1 MARVRE
7 FNSRTTKE
15 VARTSETMNA
25 DAIREYCLKKKG
37 KITEG
42 FPFGEGVLVF
52 KVEGK
57 MFLLMNLDEHPLTMN
72 LKCDPEL
79 AVDLRERYEAVRP
92 GYHMNKV
99 HWNTVVL
106 DGSIPPQELR
116 TMIDHSYEQI
126 VRGLKKSIAEK
137 LLLNDPQ
144 ESRQQKRPT
153 SIRARARTRKP
164 K

>member
-1 MARVRE
+1 MD
-7 FNSRTTKE
+7 
-15 VARTSETMNA
+15 A
-25 DAIREYCLKKKG
+25 DAVREYCLKKKG

-42 FPFGEGVLVF
+42 FPFGEGALVF

-72 LKCDPEL
+72 VKCDPGL

-92 GYHMNKV
+92 GYHMNKT

-106 DGSIPPQELR
+106 DGSVPQQELR
-116 TMIDHSYEQI
+116 GMIDHSYEQ
-126 VRGLKKSIAEK
+126 VVKGMKKSIAEK
-137 LLLNDPQ
+137 LLPKD
-144 ESRQQKRPT
+144 RPEAEEKKQT
-153 SIRARARTRKP
+153 SAIRARVRTRQP

>member
-1 MARVRE
+1 
-7 FNSRTTKE
+7 
-15 VARTSETMNA
+15 MNA

-37 KITEG
+37 NVTEG

-57 MFLLMNLDEHPLTMN
+57 MFLLMNLDDVPLTMN
-72 LKCDPEL
+72 VKCDPEL

-92 GYHMNKV
+92 GYHMNKT

-106 DGSIPPQELR
+106 DGSVPLQEVKR
-116 TMIDHSYEQI
+116 MIDHSHEQI
-126 VRGLKKSIAEK
+126 VLGLKRSLREK
-137 LLLNDPQ
+137 LLPNP
-144 ESRQQKRPT
+144 RPDVKEKT
-153 SIRARARTRKP
+153 PFSANRARVQTRKR

>member
-1 MARVRE
+1 
-7 FNSRTTKE
+7 
-15 VARTSETMNA
+15 MNA
-25 DAIREYCLKKKG
+25 DAVREYCLMKKG

-57 MFLLMNLDEHPLTMN
+57 MFLLMNLDDHPLTMN
-72 LKCDPEL
+72 VKCDPEL

-92 GYHMNKV
+92 GYHMNKR

-106 DGSIPPQELR
+106 DGSIPPQELK

-126 VRGLKKSIAEK
+126 VRGMKKSIVEK
-137 LLLNDPQ
+137 LMPKARGEAEEKKQ
-144 ESRQQKRPT
+144 PA
-153 SIRARARTRKP
+153 SIRAHAQTRKP

>member
-1 MARVRE
+1 
-7 FNSRTTKE
+7 
-15 VARTSETMNA
+15 MNP

-57 MFLLMNLDEHPLTMN
+57 MFLLMSLDEAPVTMN
-72 LKCDPEL
+72 VKCDPEL

-92 GYHMNKV
+92 GYHMNKT

-106 DGSIPPQELR
+106 DGSIPPSEIR
-116 TMIDHSYEQI
+116 KMIDHSYEQI
-126 VRGLKKSIAEK
+126 VRGMKRSIVEK
-137 LLLNDPQ
+137 LLQNDPPEPGKKKQ
-144 ESRQQKRPT
+144 TPA
-153 SIRARARTRKP
+153 IRARARTRKQ

>member
-1 MARVRE
+1 
-7 FNSRTTKE
+7 
-15 VARTSETMNA
+15 MNA

-57 MFLLMNLDEHPLTMN
+57 MFLLMSLDEHPVTMN
-72 LKCDPEL
+72 VKCDPEL

-92 GYHMNKV
+92 GYHMNKT

-116 TMIDHSYEQI
+116 SMIDHSYEQI
-126 VRGLKKSIAEK
+126 VRGMKKSIVEK
-137 LLLNDPQ
+137 LLPNEGPEVEKKKQ
-144 ESRQQKRPT
+144 PSST
-153 SIRARARTRKP
+153 RARARTRQP

>member
-1 MARVRE
+1 
-7 FNSRTTKE
+7 
-15 VARTSETMNA
+15 MNP

-37 KITEG
+37 RITEG

-57 MFLLMNLDEHPLTMN
+57 MFLLMNLDDVPVTMN
-72 LKCDPEL
+72 VKCDPEL

-92 GYHMNKV
+92 GYHMNKI

-106 DGSIPPQELR
+106 DGSISPPEIR
-116 TMIDHSYEQI
+116 KMIDHSYEQI
-126 VRGLKKSIAEK
+126 VRGMKKSIVEK
-137 LLLNDPQ
+137 LLQNEQSETGEKKHAPA
-144 ESRQQKRPT
+144 
-153 SIRARARTRKP
+153 IRARARTRKL

>member
-1 MARVRE
+1 
-7 FNSRTTKE
+7 
-15 VARTSETMNA
+15 MNA

-57 MFLLMNLDEHPLTMN
+57 MFLLMNLDEHPVTMN
-72 LKCDPEL
+72 VKCDPEL

-106 DGSIPPQELR
+106 DASIPSSEILK
-116 TMIDHSYEQI
+116 MIDHSYEQI
-126 VRGLKKSIAEK
+126 VRGMKKSIVEK
-137 LLLNDPQ
+137 LLPNDPP
-144 ESRQQKRPT
+144 ETGKKKPASF
-153 SIRARARTRKP
+153 SRARARTRKP

>member
-1 MARVRE
+1 
-7 FNSRTTKE
+7 
-15 VARTSETMNA
+15 MNP

-37 KITEG
+37 KISEG

-57 MFLLMNLDEHPLTMN
+57 MFLLMSLDEHPVTMN
-72 LKCDPEL
+72 VKCNPEL
-79 AVDLRERYEAVRP
+79 AVDLRERYEAVQP
-92 GYHMNKV
+92 GYHMNKT

-106 DGSIPPQELR
+106 DGSISPSEIR
-116 TMIDHSYEQI
+116 KMIDHSYEQI
-126 VRGLKKSIAEK
+126 VRGMKKSIAER
-137 LLLNDPQ
+137 LLPNDRP
-144 ESRQQKRPT
+144 ETGQKKQPP

>member
-1 MARVRE
+1 
-7 FNSRTTKE
+7 
-15 VARTSETMNA
+15 MNA

-57 MFLLMNLDEHPLTMN
+57 MFLLISLDDHPVTMN

-92 GYHMNKV
+92 GYHMNKT

-106 DGSIPPQELR
+106 DGSISPQELK

-126 VRGLKKSIAEK
+126 VRGMKKSIAER
-137 LLLNDPQ
+137 LLPADRL
-144 ESRQQKRPT
+144 EIGQKMQPS

>member
-1 MARVRE
+1 
-7 FNSRTTKE
+7 
-15 VARTSETMNA
+15 MNP

-57 MFLLMNLDEHPLTMN
+57 MFLLMSLDEHPVTMN
-72 LKCDPEL
+72 VKCDPEL

-92 GYHMNKV
+92 GYHMNKT

-106 DGSIPPQELR
+106 DGSIAPQVLKS
-116 TMIDHSYEQI
+116 MIDHSYEQI
-126 VRGLKKSIAEK
+126 VRGMKKSIVEK
-137 LLLNDPQ
+137 LLSSN
-144 ESRQQKRPT
+144 RPEAEEKKQP
-153 SIRARARTRKP
+153 SFNRARARTRKP

>member
-1 MARVRE
+1 
-7 FNSRTTKE
+7 
-15 VARTSETMNA
+15 MNA
-25 DAIREYCLKKKG
+25 DAVREYCLKKKG
-37 KITEG
+37 NITEG

-106 DGSIPPQELR
+106 DGSIPLQELR
-116 TMIDHSYEQI
+116 TMIDHSYELI

-137 LLLNDPQ
+137 LLPSGRE
-144 ESRQQKRPT
+144 ESRQRKGPAP
-153 SIRARARTRKP
+153 IRARAQTQKP